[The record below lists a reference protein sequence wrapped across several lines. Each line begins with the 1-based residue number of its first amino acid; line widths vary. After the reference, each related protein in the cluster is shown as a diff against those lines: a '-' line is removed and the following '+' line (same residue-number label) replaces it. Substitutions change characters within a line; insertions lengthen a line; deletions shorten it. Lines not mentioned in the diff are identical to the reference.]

1 MLLIVNWLSDP
12 AYTIQLI
19 NGGTTSIPSFA
30 MDKLVDH
37 AKDAVTIQLAQRI
50 HYDSK
55 VNHSIGRTTHQG
67 RLHLGSG
74 NLWSS
79 TVQNILGSII
89 KQIPNPNLPF
99 TYQTL
104 INDSLLQPWW
114 LTHPTFSAFHVS
126 AKDLQNPC
134 PITLTKALDS
144 TKVDHD
150 TAGIVQRRMQ
160 QSPSYAVCEEIT
172 LEQVRC
178 IQNKCGRLIP
188 TMCVLIIKSKDG
200 YPHCTK
206 CRIVAIGNQQQ
217 HNYSKSDK

>member
-1 MLLIVNWLSDP
+1 
-12 AYTIQLI
+12 
-19 NGGTTSIPSFA
+19 

-104 INDSLLQPWW
+104 INDSLLQP
-114 LTHPTFSAFHVS
+114 
-126 AKDLQNPC
+126 
-134 PITLTKALDS
+134 
-144 TKVDHD
+144 
-150 TAGIVQRRMQ
+150 
-160 QSPSYAVCEEIT
+160 
-172 LEQVRC
+172 
-178 IQNKCGRLIP
+178 
-188 TMCVLIIKSKDG
+188 
-200 YPHCTK
+200 
-206 CRIVAIGNQQQ
+206 
-217 HNYSKSDK
+217 